1 MHKKHSNFQQLNHE
15 DERRIVEFLANR
27 KAAEDSLNQKLKAWL
42 ERHYHSFQNQ
52 DSNVNQITSQDS
64 GFFDNLDNK
73 YPDYPEEKELDE
85 TNNGAYFS
93 KDLEYGRTFDV
104 NRGRAMEEPVVNTFH
119 KYINHNPAGIFLH
132 HESGRETTRPA
143 SPAAEAIEPEFTY
156 SFDNPNLEEKHPFAV
171 APNDLRY
178 FDAPFSSGK
187 HSHRLILLLIVLILK
202 SNASQSILAHEI
214 LQRTQN
220 SIIIADFLSIHASS
234 LSKVELQ
241 VFDTL

>member
-42 ERHYHSFQNQ
+42 ERQYHSFKNQ

-73 YPDYPEEKELDE
+73 YPDYPEEKQSGETYE
-85 TNNGAYFS
+85 TNNDYFS
-93 KDLEYGRTFDV
+93 KDLEYGRTFVD
-104 NRGRAMEEPVVNTFH
+104 RGGAMEKPVVNTFH
-119 KYINHNPAGIFLH
+119 KYNINHNPAGIFLH
-132 HESGRETTRPA
+132 HEGERETTRPA

-156 SFDNPNLEEKHPFAV
+156 SFDNPNLEENHPFAV

-178 FDAPFSSGK
+178 YAPFSSGK
-187 HSHRLILLLIVLILK
+187 HSH
-202 SNASQSILAHEI
+202 
-214 LQRTQN
+214 
-220 SIIIADFLSIHASS
+220 
-234 LSKVELQ
+234 
-241 VFDTL
+241 